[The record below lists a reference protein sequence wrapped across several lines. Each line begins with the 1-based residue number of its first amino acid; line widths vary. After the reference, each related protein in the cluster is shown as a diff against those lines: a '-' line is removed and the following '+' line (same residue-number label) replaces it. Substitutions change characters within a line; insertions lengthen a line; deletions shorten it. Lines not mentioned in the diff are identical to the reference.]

1 MTTAVQEMV
10 PYGLRE
16 VELHH
21 RDWHPADDCHI
32 DPVSQ
37 LIVDADGKPLS
48 LSLEMSTAVC
58 TSKSQKHHQTE
69 EWGADD
75 W

>member
-1 MTTAVQEMV
+1 MTATLELV

-16 VELHH
+16 VELHP

-32 DPVSQ
+32 DPDTQ
-37 LIVDADGKPLS
+37 TIVDAEGNPLS
-48 LSLEMSTAVC
+48 PSMETAVS
-58 TSKSQKHHQTE
+58 TSKTQKHNATE
-69 EWGADD
+69 EWGSDD